1 MWTSQKYLSYQ
12 TRWKEYWAEKNIIC
26 DSLTVEQF
34 LNFFTELLN
43 QRVSHSVLISTK
55 SAVAL
60 ILRMKYQHIPQHRSV
75 MKSFAGPFNLR
86 PPLPKLSFVWDV
98 QIMSEYFRNP
108 QGTVAKSQIFI
119 TKTLNTTTA
128 SRRATPKL
136 YISFYNW

>member
-12 TRWKEYWAEKNIIC
+12 ARWKEYCAEKNIIC

-60 ILRMKYQHIPQHRSV
+60 ILRMKYQHIPQYRSV

-86 PPLPKLSFVWDV
+86 PPLPKLSFVRDV